1 MITLPI
7 ERMKKYI
14 NEYGLSYKEAR
25 NLIKEKEISDLFDKT
40 VSLGS
45 SPKETSNW
53 ITMKLTEYLNKNT
66 LEFKDIIITPE
77 MLNELISLINNK
89 TISNEQAKKVFEVM
103 IKEEKMPSILVQ
115 ELGMEQVS
123 DETEV
128 IKVVNEVLDNNIDA
142 VNTYKSGKTNI
153 VGFLIGQVLKT
164 SGGKINPSVASKILN
179 IEIQKR

>member
-1 MITLPI
+1 
-7 ERMKKYI
+7 
-14 NEYGLSYKEAR
+14 
-25 NLIKEKEISDLFDKT
+25 
-40 VSLGS
+40 
-45 SPKETSNW
+45 
-53 ITMKLTEYLNKNT
+53 
-66 LEFKDIIITPE
+66 

-89 TISNEQAKKVFEVM
+89 TISNEQAKKVFETM
-103 IKEEKMPSILVQ
+103 IKEEKMPSVLVK

-153 VGFLIGQVLKT
+153 VGFLIGQVLKV